1 MQSWQMITN
10 QPKPAP
16 MFTNKAKLYLVP
28 TIDTEFGNE
37 WSHPKFSSTPSN
49 LNDLPDINEWS
60 ESFIITIIE
69 IWSGRRGVMQLANN
83 CHRSVINKLIKQGKE
98 LDNSCRIRKIYL
110 NQPIEGVI
118 EATVTLRIKERVRS
132 LILRFEGVDK
142 RWVCTELNLL

>member
-1 MQSWQMITN
+1 MIIN
-10 QPKPAP
+10 QPKPVQV
-16 MFTNKAKLYLVP
+16 FTNKPKLYLVP
-28 TIDTEFGNE
+28 TIDTEFGDE

-49 LNDLPDINEWS
+49 LTDLPNINEWS

-98 LDNSCRIRKIYL
+98 LDNTCRIRKIYL

>member
-1 MQSWQMITN
+1 MIIN
-10 QPKPAP
+10 QPKQAQI
-16 MFTNKAKLYLVP
+16 FANKTKLYLVP

-49 LNDLPDINEWS
+49 LTDLPDINEWS

-83 CHRSVINKLIKQGKE
+83 CHRSVINKLIKEGKE

-118 EATVTLRIKERVRS
+118 EAAVTLRIKERVRS

>member
-1 MQSWQMITN
+1 MTIN
-10 QPKPAP
+10 QPKPSPIFA
-16 MFTNKAKLYLVP
+16 NKTKLYLVP
-28 TIDTEFGNE
+28 TIDTEFGDE
-37 WSHPKFSSTPSN
+37 WSHPKFSSAPSD
-49 LNDLPDINEWS
+49 LTDLPDINEWS
-60 ESFIITIIE
+60 KSFIITIIE

>member
-1 MQSWQMITN
+1 MITN
-10 QPKPAP
+10 QPKPSP

-28 TIDTEFGNE
+28 TMDTEFGNE

-49 LNDLPDINEWS
+49 LTDLPNINEWS

>member
-1 MQSWQMITN
+1 MITN

-49 LNDLPDINEWS
+49 LTDLPNINEWS
-60 ESFIITIIE
+60 ESFIITISE

>member
-1 MQSWQMITN
+1 MIIN
-10 QPKPAP
+10 QPKQAP
-16 MFTNKAKLYLVP
+16 IFANKTKLYLVP

-37 WSHPKFSSTPSN
+37 WSHPKFSSMPSN
-49 LNDLPDINEWS
+49 LTDLPDINEWS

>member
-1 MQSWQMITN
+1 MIIN
-10 QPKPAP
+10 QPKQAP
-16 MFTNKAKLYLVP
+16 IFANKTKLYLVP
-28 TIDTEFGNE
+28 TIDTEFGDE

-49 LNDLPDINEWS
+49 LTDLPDINEWS

>member
-1 MQSWQMITN
+1 MIIN
-10 QPKPAP
+10 QPKQAP
-16 MFTNKAKLYLVP
+16 IFANKTKLYLVP

-49 LNDLPDINEWS
+49 LTDLPDINEWS

-98 LDNSCRIRKIYL
+98 LDNTCRIRKIYL

-118 EATVTLRIKERVRS
+118 EAMVTLRIKERVRS

>member
-1 MQSWQMITN
+1 MIIN

-16 MFTNKAKLYLVP
+16 IFANKTKLYLVP
-28 TIDTEFGNE
+28 TIDTEFGEE
-37 WSHPKFSSTPSN
+37 WSHPKFSSAPSN
-49 LNDLPDINEWS
+49 LTDLPNINEWS

-83 CHRSVINKLIKQGKE
+83 CHRSVINKLIKEGKE

-118 EATVTLRIKERVRS
+118 EAAVTLRIKERVRS

>member
-1 MQSWQMITN
+1 MIIN
-10 QPKPAP
+10 QPKLAQI
-16 MFTNKAKLYLVP
+16 FANKTKLYLVP

-49 LNDLPDINEWS
+49 LTDLPDINEWS

>member
-1 MQSWQMITN
+1 MIIN
-10 QPKPAP
+10 QRKPAQV
-16 MFTNKAKLYLVP
+16 FTNKTKLYLIP
-28 TIDTEFGNE
+28 TIDTEFGDE

-49 LNDLPDINEWS
+49 LTDLPNINEWS

-98 LDNSCRIRKIYL
+98 LDNTCRIRKIYL

>member
-1 MQSWQMITN
+1 MIIN
-10 QPKPAP
+10 QPKQAP
-16 MFTNKAKLYLVP
+16 IFANKTKLYLVP

-49 LNDLPDINEWS
+49 LTDLPDINEWS

-98 LDNSCRIRKIYL
+98 LDNTCRIRKIYL

>member
-1 MQSWQMITN
+1 
-10 QPKPAP
+10 
-16 MFTNKAKLYLVP
+16 VP

-49 LNDLPDINEWS
+49 LTDLPNINEWS

-118 EATVTLRIKERVRS
+118 EAAVTLRIKERVRS

>member
-1 MQSWQMITN
+1 MIIN
-10 QPKPAP
+10 QPKQAQI
-16 MFTNKAKLYLVP
+16 FANKTKLYLAP

-49 LNDLPDINEWS
+49 LTDLPDINEWS

>member
-1 MQSWQMITN
+1 MIIN
-10 QPKPAP
+10 QPKPSTI
-16 MFTNKAKLYLVP
+16 FTNKTKLYLVP
-28 TIDTEFGNE
+28 TIDTEFGDE
-37 WSHPKFSSTPSN
+37 WSHPKFTSTPSN
-49 LNDLPDINEWS
+49 LTDLPNINEWS

>member
-1 MQSWQMITN
+1 MITN

-49 LNDLPDINEWS
+49 LTDLPNINEWS

-83 CHRSVINKLIKQGKE
+83 CHRSVINKLIRQGKE

>member
-1 MQSWQMITN
+1 MIIN
-10 QPKPAP
+10 EPKSAP
-16 MFTNKAKLYLVP
+16 IFANKTKLYLVP

-49 LNDLPDINEWS
+49 LTDLPNINEWS

-98 LDNSCRIRKIYL
+98 LDNTCRIRKIYL

-118 EATVTLRIKERVRS
+118 EAMVTLRIKERVRS

>member
-1 MQSWQMITN
+1 MIIN

-16 MFTNKAKLYLVP
+16 IFANKTKLYLVP
-28 TIDTEFGNE
+28 TIDTEFGDE

-49 LNDLPDINEWS
+49 LTDLPDINEWS

>member
-1 MQSWQMITN
+1 MTIN
-10 QPKPAP
+10 QAKPAP
-16 MFTNKAKLYLVP
+16 IFANKTKLYLVP
-28 TIDTEFGNE
+28 TIDTEFGDE
-37 WSHPKFSSTPSN
+37 WSHPKFSSAPSN
-49 LNDLPDINEWS
+49 LTDLPDINEWS

>member
-1 MQSWQMITN
+1 
-10 QPKPAP
+10 

-49 LNDLPDINEWS
+49 LTDLPDINEWS

>member
-1 MQSWQMITN
+1 MIIN

-16 MFTNKAKLYLVP
+16 IFANKTKLYLVP

-49 LNDLPDINEWS
+49 LTDLPNINEWS

>member
-49 LNDLPDINEWS
+49 LTDLPDINEWS

>member
-1 MQSWQMITN
+1 MIIN
-10 QPKPAP
+10 QPKQAP
-16 MFTNKAKLYLVP
+16 IFANKTKLYLVP

-37 WSHPKFSSTPSN
+37 WTHPKFSSTPSN
-49 LNDLPDINEWS
+49 LTDLPDINEWS

>member
-1 MQSWQMITN
+1 MIIN
-10 QPKPAP
+10 QPKQAP
-16 MFTNKAKLYLVP
+16 IFANKTKLYLVP

-49 LNDLPDINEWS
+49 LTDLPDINEWS

>member
-1 MQSWQMITN
+1 MIIN

-16 MFTNKAKLYLVP
+16 IFANKTKLYLVP
-28 TIDTEFGNE
+28 TIDTEFGDE
-37 WSHPKFSSTPSN
+37 WSHPKFTSTPSN
-49 LNDLPDINEWS
+49 LTDLPNINEWS

>member
-1 MQSWQMITN
+1 MIIN
-10 QPKPAP
+10 QPKQAP
-16 MFTNKAKLYLVP
+16 IFANKTKLYLVP

-49 LNDLPDINEWS
+49 LTDLPDINEWS
-60 ESFIITIIE
+60 ESFVITIIE

-98 LDNSCRIRKIYL
+98 LDNTCRIRKIYL

-118 EATVTLRIKERVRS
+118 EAMVTLRIKERVRS

>member
-1 MQSWQMITN
+1 MIIN
-10 QPKPAP
+10 QPKQAP
-16 MFTNKAKLYLVP
+16 IFANKTKLYLVP

-49 LNDLPDINEWS
+49 LTDLPDINEWS

-142 RWVCTELNLL
+142 KWVCTELNLL

>member
-1 MQSWQMITN
+1 MIIN
-10 QPKPAP
+10 QPKQAP
-16 MFTNKAKLYLVP
+16 IFANKTKLYLVP

-49 LNDLPDINEWS
+49 LTDLPDINEWS
-60 ESFIITIIE
+60 ESFVITIIE

>member
-1 MQSWQMITN
+1 MTIN

-16 MFTNKAKLYLVP
+16 IFANKTKLYLVP
-28 TIDTEFGNE
+28 TIDTEFGDE
-37 WSHPKFSSTPSN
+37 WSHPKFSSAPSN
-49 LNDLPDINEWS
+49 LTDLPDINEWS

-118 EATVTLRIKERVRS
+118 EATVTLRINERVRS

>member
-1 MQSWQMITN
+1 MIIN
-10 QPKPAP
+10 QPKQAQI
-16 MFTNKAKLYLVP
+16 FANKTKLYLVP

-49 LNDLPDINEWS
+49 LTDLPDINEWS

-118 EATVTLRIKERVRS
+118 EAAVTLRIKERVRS

>member
-1 MQSWQMITN
+1 MIIN

-16 MFTNKAKLYLVP
+16 IFANKTKLYLVP
-28 TIDTEFGNE
+28 TIDTEFGDE
-37 WSHPKFSSTPSN
+37 WSHPKFSSAPSN
-49 LNDLPDINEWS
+49 LTDLPNINEWS

-69 IWSGRRGVMQLANN
+69 IWSGKRGVMQLANN

>member
-1 MQSWQMITN
+1 MNINQSIS
-10 QPKPAP
+10 AP
-16 MFTNKAKLYLVP
+16 IFTNKTKLYLVP
-28 TIDTEFGNE
+28 TIDTEFGDE
-37 WSHPKFSSTPSN
+37 WSHPKFSPLPSN
-49 LNDLPDINEWS
+49 LTELPDINEWS
-60 ESFIITIIE
+60 ESFVITIIE

-83 CHRSVINKLIKQGKE
+83 CHRSVIQKLIKEGKE

-118 EATVTLRIKERVRS
+118 EAAITLRIKERVRS

>member
-1 MQSWQMITN
+1 MIIN
-10 QPKPAP
+10 QPKPATI
-16 MFTNKAKLYLVP
+16 FTNKTKLYLVP
-28 TIDTEFGNE
+28 TIDTEFGDE
-37 WSHPKFSSTPSN
+37 WSHPKFTSTPSN
-49 LNDLPDINEWS
+49 LTDLPDINEWS

>member
-1 MQSWQMITN
+1 MIIN
-10 QPKPAP
+10 QPKPAQI
-16 MFTNKAKLYLVP
+16 FANKTKLYLVP

-49 LNDLPDINEWS
+49 LTDLPDINEWS

>member
-1 MQSWQMITN
+1 MIIN
-10 QPKPAP
+10 QPKQGPIFA
-16 MFTNKAKLYLVP
+16 NKTKLYLVP

-49 LNDLPDINEWS
+49 LTDLPDINEWS

>member
-1 MQSWQMITN
+1 MIIN
-10 QPKPAP
+10 QPKPVQV
-16 MFTNKAKLYLVP
+16 FTNKPKLYLVP
-28 TIDTEFGNE
+28 TIDTEFGDE
-37 WSHPKFSSTPSN
+37 WSHPKFSSAPSN
-49 LNDLPDINEWS
+49 LTDLPNINEWS

-98 LDNSCRIRKIYL
+98 LDNTCRIRKIYL